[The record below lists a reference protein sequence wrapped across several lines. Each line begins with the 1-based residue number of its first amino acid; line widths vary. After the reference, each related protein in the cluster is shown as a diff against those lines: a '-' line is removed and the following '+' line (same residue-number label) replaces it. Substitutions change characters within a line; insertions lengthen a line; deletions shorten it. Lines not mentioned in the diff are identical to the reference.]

1 MKICFYTEGHL
12 GDFIITVPFINF
24 LIKKY
29 PEHEYYQYVYGSQG
43 TRYPDILIK
52 TVPNLIPTEKI
63 DGDLE
68 IPTWF
73 CDPIYREL
81 IRNGPEPYDMYSNQR
96 YFWSNLFYSCDFDVE
111 IPDDGGLEFD
121 FKSILDKKTVSA
133 IRKFGKTP
141 RKKILF
147 INIKG
152 RSGQTD
158 NDDWLDKIDR
168 LSEMYPQIDFCYMN
182 KEKIKV
188 EKDNV
193 IHTPSIFG
201 DYPSD
206 LVHNSYLGT
215 FCDII
220 VGRNSGAYQ
229 AIAMQTKNVV
239 DPDKLFICQTQNNI
253 HKPDLECFYNSK
265 IYKAKNIHTEFTKE
279 TFFELE
285 KILCQ

>member
-12 GDFIITVPFINF
+12 GDFLITVPFLNL
-24 LIKKY
+24 LIQKY

-43 TRYPDILIK
+43 TRYPDIIIK
-52 TVPNLIPTEKI
+52 TVPNLIPTENL

-73 CDPIYREL
+73 CDPIYKDL
-81 IRNGPEPYDMYSNQR
+81 IKTGPIPYDIYSIQK

-111 IPDDGGLEFD
+111 IPDDLGLEFD
-121 FKSILDKKTVSA
+121 FKTILGKQTINDIKKFA
-133 IRKFGKTP
+133 KTP

-158 NDDWLDKIDR
+158 NDDWLDKIDY
-168 LSEMYPQIDFCYMN
+168 LSEIYPKIDFCYMN
-182 KEKIKV
+182 REKIDL

-193 IHTPSIFG
+193 IYTPSIFG
-201 DYPSD
+201 DHSSD
-206 LVHNSYLGT
+206 IIHNSYLGT

-239 DPDKLFICQTQNNI
+239 NENKLFICQTQNNV

-265 IYKAKNIHTEFTKE
+265 IYKAKNIHTKVTKE